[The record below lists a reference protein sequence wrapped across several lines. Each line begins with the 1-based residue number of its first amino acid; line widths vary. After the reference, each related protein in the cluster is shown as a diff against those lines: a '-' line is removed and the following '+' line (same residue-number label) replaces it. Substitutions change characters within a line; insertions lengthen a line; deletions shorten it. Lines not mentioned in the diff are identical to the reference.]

1 MFILVSGLEYAGI
14 LLQMRFASEKNGQV
28 REGANHQITKSQTK
42 AEDKWSIRYIDKIML
57 LAIPPIFLVFTII
70 FWLVV

>member
-28 REGANHQITKSQTK
+28 KEAANHQ
-42 AEDKWSIRYIDKIML
+42 DKWSSRNIDKIML

>member
-28 REGANHQITKSQTK
+28 ANHQITKSQTK

-57 LAIPPIFLVFTII
+57 LAIPPIFLVFTIV
-70 FWLVV
+70 FWLVE

>member
-28 REGANHQITKSQTK
+28 KEAANHQITKSQTK
-42 AEDKWSIRYIDKIML
+42 AEDKWSNRNIDKIML
-57 LAIPPIFLVFTII
+57 LAIPPIFLVFTIV
-70 FWLVV
+70 FWLVK